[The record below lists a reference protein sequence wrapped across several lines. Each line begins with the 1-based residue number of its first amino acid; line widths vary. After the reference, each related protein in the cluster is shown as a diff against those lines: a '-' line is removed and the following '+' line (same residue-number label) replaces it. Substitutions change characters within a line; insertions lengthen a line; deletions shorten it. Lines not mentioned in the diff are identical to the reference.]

1 MNLGGEQSPRWL
13 RHQPPLHKGARL
25 TQASPVVQLRRRCRG
40 GVSEADGGVVKRQS
54 PFYLEHIVPLA
65 YNVRNISVSSIRN
78 APFHI
83 DTEVPKGGVWQG
95 RTVALAI
102 SGQKPSS
109 FPKKFNC
116 KGGDKDK
123 RKAASVQLWE
133 GNYSNPI
140 CDLLTS
146 FIFSPR
152 KISSA

>member
-1 MNLGGEQSPRWL
+1 MAAPPAPFTQGGQANLSLPC
-13 RHQPPLHKGARL
+13 A
-25 TQASPVVQLRRRCRG
+25 RG

-54 PFYLEHIVPLA
+54 PFHLEHIVPLT

-78 APFHI
+78 EPFHI

-102 SGQKPSS
+102 SGQKTSS

-123 RKAASVQLWE
+123 RKSCTCAALGDRIYYE
-133 GNYSNPI
+133 FTE
-140 CDLLTS
+140 LS
-146 FIFSPR
+146 FIGG
-152 KISSA
+152 ISKVKTATFLLLSCSSM